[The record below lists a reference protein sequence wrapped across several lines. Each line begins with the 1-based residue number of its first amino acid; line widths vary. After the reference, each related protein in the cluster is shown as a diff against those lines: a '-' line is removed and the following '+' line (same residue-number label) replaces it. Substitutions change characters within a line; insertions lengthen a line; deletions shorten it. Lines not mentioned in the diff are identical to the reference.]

1 MKEKKVHIN
10 SEIVHVHR
18 KSQLCQQDTSKLILQ
33 IQNNPIQISNTC
45 INKLILQFI
54 VKGKRLN
61 RTNY

>member
-10 SEIVHVHR
+10 SEIVRDHR

-54 VKGKRLN
+54 VKRKRLN